1 MQNKINDFL
10 INIKGAKNLSHNTF
24 LAYKCDLLSFFEYLD
39 DEKLKCNNETLY
51 RYISY
56 LNLTCH
62 LKDPTI
68 KRRIITIRQF
78 YKFLKDINEI
88 KKDPLK
94 DFKFKFKQER
104 RLPKTLNINEVRLLL
119 NSAYYEL
126 ECANSEYK
134 YFEALRNVALLELL
148 IGTGI
153 RIGEASSLKISNI
166 SFEERTIIINGK
178 GRKERLIYI
187 SSNKSWQIIKKW
199 IKERSKHKPLCTN
212 VFINKYGNSLSIYSI
227 ENIFKKYRHNSNINQ
242 GSTPHYLRHTFA
254 TNLLNNGADIR
265 AVQELLGHANISTT
279 EIYTEVSLNR
289 KKEVLCKYNYRNN
302 LVIINN
308 KRRLSN

>member
-10 INIKGAKNLSHNTF
+10 INIKGTKNLSNNTF
-24 LAYKCDLLSFFEYLD
+24 LAYRCDLLNFFKYL
-39 DEKLKCNNETLY
+39 ESNKLKCNKETLY
-51 RYISY
+51 SYITY

-62 LKDPTI
+62 LKNQSI
-68 KRRIITIRQF
+68 KRRIIAIRQF
-78 YKFLKDINEI
+78 YKFLEDIKEI

-94 DFKFKFKQER
+94 DFRFKFKQER
-104 RLPKTLNINEVRLLL
+104 RLPKTLNVNEVCLLL
-119 NSAYYEL
+119 KSAYYEL
-126 ECANSEYK
+126 ECADSKYK

-153 RIGEASSLKISNI
+153 RIGEASSLKLSNI

-178 GRKERLIYI
+178 GRKERMIYI

-212 VFINKYGNSLSIYSI
+212 LFINKYGNSLSIYSI
-227 ENIFKKYRHNSNINQ
+227 ENIFKKYRHSSHINQ

-302 LVIINN
+302 LVLGNN